1 MNKKTVLVLGIG
13 HLAWRLKK
21 HAALQ
26 QFNVIHSSID
36 EIQPRHEIG
45 TFLDN
50 LNSFLSKTNI
60 EDIAMIYLLDEKDE
74 NNLQLIISLISIFP
88 NVPITAA
95 LFNENLI
102 PHLKGHHSNLT
113 ILNPAKIAAPLFVE
127 AIYKP
132 NNRGDHPAYSHKTTT
147 ETGKR
152 KISLIRKLVYAFITI
167 MLGAIIYFHFFE
179 NLSWIDSLYFVV
191 VTSATVGYGDINL
204 FQSSNL
210 SKIVGILLIL
220 SSTIFIWMIFSL
232 TIDLLLKSQI
242 QLALGRK
249 KYALK
254 NHVIVCGLG
263 RLGYFIVEELLR
275 RNEKVIIIEQ
285 NEDSKHIDYFRQAGA
300 DVYIGDGRLAKV
312 LTDVNVS
319 KAKALISV
327 INNDTINLEVG
338 LNARLLK
345 SDMLL
350 ILRIFDETMAEK
362 IKNYLHIH
370 LTLSASAI
378 ADDKFTDVLIKHS
391 KINKKAD

>member
-1 MNKKTVLVLGIG
+1 MKKRTVLILGMG
-13 HLAWRLKK
+13 HLAWRLKR
-21 HAALQ
+21 HLALKEYE
-26 QFNVIHSSID
+26 VVHSTID

-50 LNSFLSKTNI
+50 LHTFLNKTDIDTI
-60 EDIAMIYLLDEKDE
+60 EMIYLLDERDE

-102 PHLKGHHSNLT
+102 PHLEGRHSNLT
-113 ILNPAKIAAPLFVE
+113 ILNPAKIAAPAFVA
-127 AIYKP
+127 AIYEP
-132 NNRGDHPAYSHKTTT
+132 LNRVTPPAPAQQHTH
-147 ETGKR
+147 EHGKK
-152 KISLIRKLVYAFITI
+152 KISLIRKMVYAFAGTMLAAIT
-167 MLGAIIYFHFFE
+167 YFHFFE
-179 NLSWIDSLYFVV
+179 NLRWLDALYFVV

-204 FQSSNL
+204 HYASDL
-210 SKIVGILLIL
+210 SKVVGILLIL
-220 SSTIFIWMIFSL
+220 SSTVFIWMIFSL
-232 TIDLLLKSQI
+232 TIDLLLKQQI

-249 KYALK
+249 KYTLK
-254 NHVIVCGLG
+254 NHIIVCGLG

-300 DVYIGDGRLAKV
+300 DIYIGDGRIAKV
-312 LTDVNVS
+312 LADVNV
-319 KAKALISV
+319 AKARALIAV

-345 SDMLL
+345 SDMRL

-362 IKNYLHIH
+362 IKDYLNIH

-378 ADDKFTDVLIKHS
+378 ADDRFAQVLKQQ
-391 KINKKAD
+391 